1 MNSNALRYV
10 RGISWFILSLI
21 VSVANDSFAKH
32 LSGNLDSNQVAFFRF
47 FFGVLTLLP
56 FMIYRGKEAF
66 KTNRFFMHISRGAI
80 LYVAISLWIYSLSI
94 VPIVVATLTT
104 FVVPLFVLIL
114 APIFLKEKIS
124 TPLLFATIVGF
135 LGVLIVLEPN
145 SSAFNPSSLLM
156 LVSAF
161 MFASLDIINKK
172 FVQKESMLSMLFYSA
187 LVTALLGFFP
197 ALESW
202 KQPSTQDLI
211 TCLFLGAGG
220 NLILFFLLKAFS
232 LVPASSV
239 APYRYLELIFSGVVG
254 YLFFAEVPTIY
265 SAVGAAI
272 IVPATL
278 YVAYKQINK

>member
-1 MNSNALRYV
+1 MNANTLTYL
-10 RGISWFILSLI
+10 RGISWFVLSLLI
-21 VSVANDSFAKH
+21 SVANDSFAKH

-47 FFGVLTLLP
+47 FFGVITLLP

-104 FVVPLFVLIL
+104 FVVPLFVLVL

-124 TPLLFATIVGF
+124 RPLLIATVLGF
-135 LGVLIVLEPN
+135 FGVLVVLEPN

-239 APYRYLELIFSGVVG
+239 APYRYLELIFSGIVG
-254 YLFFAEVPTIY
+254 YLFFAEVPTVY
-265 SAVGAAI
+265 SVIGAAI

>member
-1 MNSNALRYV
+1 MNTNALRYI
-10 RGISWFILSLI
+10 RGISWFVLSLI
-21 VSVANDSFAKH
+21 VSVANDSFAKY

-47 FFGVLTLLP
+47 LFGVITLLP
-56 FMIYRGKEAF
+56 FMLYYGKDAF
-66 KTNRFFMHISRGAI
+66 KTNRFFMHISRGSI
-80 LYVAISLWIYSLSI
+80 LYVAVSLWIYSLSI

-124 TPLLFATIVGF
+124 TPLLMATILGF
-135 LGVLIVLEPN
+135 IGVLVVLEPN
-145 SSAFNPSSLLM
+145 SIAFNPSSLLM

-202 KQPSTQDLI
+202 NQPSTQDLI

-239 APYRYLELIFSGVVG
+239 APYRYLELIFSGIVG
-254 YLFFAEVPTIY
+254 FLFFAEVPTVY
-265 SAVGAAI
+265 SMIGAAI